1 MKTGNSH
8 ISTAWDKIH
17 DMYIFV
23 CNMRRK
29 LFVMEYFFILC
40 FRVDILKDLFL
51 ERFFFHFIISR
62 KDFFFILF
70 YFFCW
75 HADSKNLRGGNDISN
90 VIKFFSQFLPNESTT
105 EIMHC
110 IFFLFKAGITCVSKC
125 N

>member
-51 ERFFFHFIISR
+51 ELSQEKI
-62 KDFFFILF
+62 FFFILF

-90 VIKFFSQFLPNESTT
+90 VIKFFPNCYQ
-105 EIMHC
+105 MNQQ
-110 IFFLFKAGITCVSKC
+110 LR
-125 N
+125 